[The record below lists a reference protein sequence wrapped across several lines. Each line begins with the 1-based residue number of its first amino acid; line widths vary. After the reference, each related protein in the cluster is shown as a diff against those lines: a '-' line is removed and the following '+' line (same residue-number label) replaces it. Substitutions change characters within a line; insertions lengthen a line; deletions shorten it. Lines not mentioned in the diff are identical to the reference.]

1 MSLIFAMMTPW
12 NDPDSKSQIGA
23 ARGKTGSSFRKHRHM
38 MDARKLLIN
47 LLYRA
52 TAQSSEVPGWSHRQT
67 KNLSAFSDI
76 SPLPGFLFSTPS
88 LAYAGKR
95 TMRIDG
101 HRQVVSNATA

>member
-1 MSLIFAMMTPW
+1 MMTPW

-52 TAQSSEVPGWSHRQT
+52 TAQSSELPGWSHRET
-67 KNLSAFSDI
+67 KKPARWRATGEGVKFSLTTI
-76 SPLPGFLFSTPS
+76 LREIPNSHETRKLFGAPPE
-88 LAYAGKR
+88 
-95 TMRIDG
+95 
-101 HRQVVSNATA
+101 HH

>member
-52 TAQSSEVPGWSHRQT
+52 AAQSSELPGWSHRET
-67 KNLSAFSDI
+67 KKPRLGGMSAF
-76 SPLPGFLFSTPS
+76 PNGTPIP
-88 LAYAGKR
+88 
-95 TMRIDG
+95 TP
-101 HRQVVSNATA
+101 